1 MTDRPSA
8 RASRPMTAFL
18 DPHPMDMRCARLPGP
33 RSPSLTAGR
42 SFFSSPVPL
51 DKDEEAL
58 KHELVVQVLASL
70 CQAGDALRPPAPLST
85 HSMALRSPSPS
96 SPSSPEQASFS
107 PPQLLFH
114 QHTVRPSERSHS
126 RHSRERSLSADEE
139 RREEEKRERRREKDR
154 VRKRVQ
160 REKQR
165 REKAL
170 QARSAQVNLEARSGN
185 LLPPL
190 HAAVALN

>member
-1 MTDRPSA
+1 
-8 RASRPMTAFL
+8 MTAFMDRHPL
-18 DPHPMDMRCARLPGP
+18 DTRYGLDAPARNSADIA
-33 RSPSLTAGR
+33 RVR
-42 SFFSSPVPL
+42 SFFSPASLETEDDPHM
-51 DKDEEAL
+51 
-58 KHELVVQVLASL
+58 HELVVQVLASL
-70 CQAGDALRPPAPLST
+70 CHASESVRVPPPVEALPPMPAPQPVY
-85 HSMALRSPSPS
+85 HSPSPSPS
-96 SPSSPEQASFS
+96 SPETITFS

-114 QHTVRPSERSHS
+114 QHTVRPSERASQQ

-165 REKAL
+165 REKAV
-170 QARSAQVNLEARSGN
+170 QARSAPVNIDVRPGHI
-185 LLPPL
+185 LPPL